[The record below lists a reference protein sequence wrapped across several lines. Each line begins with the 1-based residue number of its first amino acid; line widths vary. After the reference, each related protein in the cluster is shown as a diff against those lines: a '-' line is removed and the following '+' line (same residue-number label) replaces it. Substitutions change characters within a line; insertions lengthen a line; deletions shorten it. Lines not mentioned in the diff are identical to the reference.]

1 MKYLLFA
8 LIIII
13 LINDASFTQNTFNAL
28 VKDADSGTPLYGVNV
43 YITEIQKGDASDQNG
58 FVEIKNIPDGTHTI
72 EISYVGYE
80 KQMLKI
86 SFPLSEEIIYDIMLE
101 HEAEELEEIHVTST
115 RGSRL
120 IDDEPTRVEV
130 VAGEEI
136 DEKISMDPSSISM
149 LLSET
154 TGIQVQQ
161 TSASSVNNSFRIQ
174 GLEGRYTQL
183 LKDGFPLYA
192 GFSGSLSISQILPL
206 DLSQIEIIKGS
217 SSTLYGGG
225 AIAGLINLI
234 SKKPEE
240 KRNISFLA
248 NLTSALGADLSGYY
262 SQKFDSYAL
271 NLFAAVNSQKA
282 YDNNDDGFS
291 DLPQMQ
297 RFTVNPK
304 LFLYFNDK
312 ATLEIGAAFMTEERT
327 GGYIPAIENK
337 TDTAYKEMNNSDRFA
352 SQLKF
357 DFDLNE
363 TDRVTFKNSIGLF
376 NRKIVLPGYGFE
388 AKQLSSFS
396 ELVYSSEAAGSDWI
410 FGANIL
416 TDKFDDDENV
426 SRTRS
431 YYDLTAGIFLQN
443 TLDVSNTFSLESGF
457 RTDYNKDY
465 GWFPLPR
472 ISLLVRFA
480 NNLTSRIGGGYG
492 YKIPTIFNEISEQLN
507 FRNVEPIEKD
517 IVKAERSYGINFD
530 VNYKTIIADE
540 FTFSINQLFFYT
552 RINDP
557 LSFIYDD
564 VAPLRLSYYSL
575 PGHIDTRGTETNIR
589 FTYDHYKLFL
599 GYTFTDART
608 HIGNELTEFAL
619 TPKHKL
625 GIILFYEEH
634 NNFRIG
640 LEGYYTGIQKLS
652 DGQKTTD
659 YWITGLMIEKQLNN
673 FTLFLNFEN
682 FLDTRQSKYGP
693 MYIGTPSNPTFV
705 EIYAPTDGRIIN
717 GGVKWRL

>member
-1 MKYLLFA
+1 MKYLMFVS
-8 LIIII
+8 IIMIF
-13 LINDASFTQNTFNAL
+13 LNDASFTQNTFNAL

-58 FVEIKNIPDGTHTI
+58 FVEIKNIPDGIHTI
-72 EISYVGYE
+72 EVSYVGYE

-120 IDDEPTRVEV
+120 IDNEPTRVEV

-271 NLFAAVNSQKA
+271 NLFAAGNSQKA

-304 LFLYFNDK
+304 LFLYFNDR
-312 ATLEIGAAFMTEERT
+312 ATLEIGGAFMTEERT

-357 DFDLNE
+357 DYDLNK
-363 TDRVTFKNSIGLF
+363 TNRLTFKNSIGLF

-396 ELVYSSEAAGSDWI
+396 ELVYSSEAEGLDWI

-472 ISLLVRFA
+472 ISMLVRLT

-575 PGHIDTRGTETNIR
+575 PGHIDTRGIETNIR

-693 MYIGTPSNPTFV
+693 MYIGTPSDPTFV